1 MSFLE
6 KFKNKK
12 MIIITSSII
21 IIALGVGFIIYKK
34 NNMSN
39 EEISM
44 TENVIETYTIADS
57 EKVFINGT
65 IIPTKTK
72 DFNPSSGEVSKIN
85 ITNGKVVKEGDL
97 LFTTKNQSILDEID
111 SLKSQVKELKRANT
125 QNDLLINTEINKLN
139 AQISVLDKN
148 AYVNTYAPFA
158 GKVYLNEDSNNN
170 AMETPSSLMTLVSNE
185 YYMKGQASE
194 QDLVKLQ
201 IDDPVDVLIFSNNK
215 TIPGRISFIS
225 DRPTDNV
232 DNMNTGS
239 QSNLSYYDVNVS
251 FESQENLV
259 NGFHVQASVKVD
271 NSLVKIPSSAV
282 LKDEDNTTYVFKD
295 LDGVLKKQVVEIYDQ
310 NEDITT
316 INNGLKA
323 NDIVVRYADVNMKEG
338 DLIDLNSPTEGP
350 SINNNSQESSNSKK
364 SQDDNSQKGVE

>member
-338 DLIDLNSPTEGP
+338 DLIDLNSPTESP